1 MGLRLKFNLVLLTG
15 LLVGLG
21 LAAGLSY
28 DLIFADARRGVLS
41 EAALM
46 DAQAAAISRYT
57 ADEIAPLV
65 ANQFAHRFLPQ
76 SVPAWAAQTNFRA
89 VQTQLADYSYRTVVL
104 DPTNPADLPADWQH
118 TVIDQM
124 RADRSLKR
132 VETERDTPSGRILS
146 VSRPIIITDQACLA
160 CHSTPD
166 AAPAS
171 LIDLYGNKNG
181 FNWKLNEV
189 LGASIVSVPMSVPLN
204 QAWAVFDT
212 VLIWLGAVFLLVL
225 VLLNVMLEFVIIR
238 PVRRISASANAV
250 SLGNMDAPEYLVRGR
265 DEIASLAE
273 SFNRM
278 RRSLTNALK
287 MLGE

>member
-28 DLIFADARRGVLS
+28 NLIFADARRDVLS

-65 ANQFAHRFLPQ
+65 ANQFARRFLPH
-76 SVPAWAAQTNFRA
+76 FRA
-89 VQTQLADYSYRTVVL
+89 VQAQLPDYSYRTVVL
-104 DPTNPADLPADWQH
+104 DPTNPADLPADWQRN
-118 TVIDQM
+118 VIDQM
-124 RADRSLKR
+124 RSDGNLKR
-132 VETERDTPSGRILS
+132 VVTERDTPSGRILS
-146 VSRPIIITDQACLA
+146 VARPIIITDPACLA

-171 LIDLYGNKNG
+171 MIDLYGSKNG
-181 FNWKLNEV
+181 FNWKLNQV
-189 LGASIVSVPMSVPLN
+189 LGASIVSVPMSVPLD

-225 VLLNVMLEFVIIR
+225 VLLNLMLEFVIIR
-238 PVRRISASANAV
+238 PVRRISASANEV
-250 SLGNMDAPEYLVRGR
+250 SLGNMDAPEYPVRGR
-265 DEIASLAE
+265 DEISSLAE

-278 RRSLTNALK
+278 RRSLANALK

>member
-21 LAAGLSY
+21 LAAALSY
-28 DLIFADARRGVLS
+28 NLIFADARRDVLS

-65 ANQFAHRFLPQ
+65 ANQFARRFLPQ
-76 SVPAWAAQTNFRA
+76 SVPAWAAQTNFRT
-89 VQTQLADYSYRTVVL
+89 VQAQLPDYGYRTVVL
-104 DPTNPADLPADWQH
+104 DPTNPADLPADWQRSI
-118 TVIDQM
+118 IDQM
-124 RADRSLKR
+124 RSDGSLKR
-132 VETERDTPSGRILS
+132 VVTERDSPSGPILS
-146 VSRPIIITDQACLA
+146 VSRPIIITDQACLV
-160 CHSTPD
+160 CHSTPA

-171 LIDLYGNKNG
+171 MIDLYGSKNG

-204 QAWAVFDT
+204 QARAVFDT
-212 VLIWLGAVFLLVL
+212 VLIWLGAVFLLML

-238 PVRRISASANAV
+238 PVRRISASANEV
-250 SLGNMDAPEYLVRGR
+250 SLGNMDAPEYPVRGR
-265 DEIASLAE
+265 DEISSLAE

-278 RRSLTNALK
+278 RRSLANALK
-287 MLGE
+287 MLDE